1 MASILMRSFVAFVT
15 TLSVGILIYV
25 YAFPPPGMRVTRDG
39 VPHFAPKVI
48 NPETKEP
55 VDLNRLSRHY
65 QGK

>member
-1 MASILMRSFVAFVT
+1 MASILMRGFVAFVT

-25 YAFPPPGMRVTRDG
+25 YAFPPPGMKVTRDG
-39 VPHFAPKVI
+39 IPHFAPKVI
-48 NPETKEP
+48 NPETNEP